1 MSPSCLPEPHIP
13 RPNEGL
19 FPGQPVEVPADWA
32 MLVFA
37 FGDDTAGV
45 RWYLHVGSG
54 AVLRTQE
61 GESIGCAFYS
71 DPGYVFIERARSREQ
86 YRWLERFIASLDDRA
101 LATKLAY
108 AISGKQAFQR
118 FKVTLAEH
126 PGMSR
131 RWFDFRHGQLIRH
144 IDRWLAM
151 RNLTVSSPAAP
162 SAAMHEG
169 LSGRD
174 NAARI
179 THAMAGLDAEDLETL
194 LSFAEF
200 LLLSEEHARKARIA
214 LAVTEPTSL

>member
-1 MSPSCLPEPHIP
+1 MSLSSHPEPHTP
-13 RPNEGL
+13 RPTEGL
-19 FPGQPVEVPADWA
+19 FPGQPIEVPADWA

-54 AVLRTQE
+54 AILRAQE
-61 GESIGCAFYS
+61 GESLGFVFYS

-86 YRWLERFIASLDDRA
+86 YRWLEKFIASLDDRA

-118 FKVTLAEH
+118 FKATLAEH
-126 PGMSR
+126 QGMSR

-144 IDRWLAM
+144 IEKWLAM
-151 RNLTVSSPAAP
+151 HHLTVSSPAASP
-162 SAAMHEG
+162 VGMAED
-169 LSGRD
+169 LSGGH

-179 THAMAGLDAEDLETL
+179 TRATVGLDAEDLEDL

-200 LLLSEEHARKARIA
+200 LLLSQNHARKAR
-214 LAVTEPTSL
+214 EGES